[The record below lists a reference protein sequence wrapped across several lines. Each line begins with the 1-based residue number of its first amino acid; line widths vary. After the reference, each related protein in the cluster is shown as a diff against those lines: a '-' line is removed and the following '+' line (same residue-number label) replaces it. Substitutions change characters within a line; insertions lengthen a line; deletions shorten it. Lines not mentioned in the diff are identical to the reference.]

1 MTNTYRPFTGGVP
14 RSIDTFAGQ
23 YRKLGH
29 IVKIVAPEFDG
40 QEEEEDVIRVPAL
53 KHFNGTEFSVQ
64 LPVPFYLSE
73 FLADF
78 KPDVIHSQHPF
89 LLGNTALRLAVN
101 LEIPL
106 IYTFHTFYE
115 HYLHYVPGGENEATK
130 RFVTT
135 MVAGYANLCDHV
147 IAPSHFVAEE
157 LRRRNVIKPIDI
169 IPTGVD
175 VVGIAKGNGTAFRK
189 HYGIPLDA
197 FTVGF
202 VSRLAPEKNLTF
214 LSDAVLAFLEEN
226 PKAWFLVAGTGPL
239 EDELKSRYQASDVG
253 NRIILL
259 GNLNGSVLH
268 GLYHA
273 MDVFAFASQSE
284 TQGLVIAEAMAAGV
298 PVVAVRAPGV
308 EDVVRDG
315 FNGRLLSRENQIEF
329 THALAW
335 VAALT
340 KEKRALLKSN
350 ALKTVEEFSDT
361 TCARKVLALFQTA
374 RRESKALH
382 EHENA
387 WDEFKNIVSAE
398 WNLIANLGRAAGSA
412 WAASGVEKTNEEVI
426 RRLP

>member
-29 IVKIVAPEFDG
+29 KVKIVAPEFDG
-40 QEEEEDVIRVPAL
+40 QEDDADVIRVPAL

-73 FLADF
+73 FLSDF

-115 HYLHYVPGGENEATK
+115 HYLHYVPGGESEAMK
-130 RFVTT
+130 CFVNN

-157 LRRRNVIKPIDI
+157 LRRRHVFKPIDI

-175 VVGIAKGNGTAFRK
+175 VVGIAKGNGPAFRK
-189 HYGIPLDA
+189 KYGIPLDA

-202 VSRLAPEKNLTF
+202 VSRLALEKNLTF
-214 LSDAVLAFLEEN
+214 LSDAVLAFLGEN
-226 PKAWFLVAGTGPL
+226 PKAWFLVAGSGPL
-239 EDELKSRYQASDVG
+239 EDELKNRYLASDVG
-253 NRIILL
+253 NRIIML
-259 GNLNGSVLH
+259 GNLKGSVLH

-273 MDVFAFASQSE
+273 MDVFAFASHSE

-298 PVVAVRAPGV
+298 PVVAVQAPGV

-315 FNGRLLSRENQIEF
+315 FNGRLLSRENQMEF

-350 ALKTVEEFSDT
+350 ALETVQEFSDT
-361 TCARKVLALFQTA
+361 ACARKVLALFQTA

-387 WDEFKNIVSAE
+387 WDEFMNIVSAE

-412 WAASGVEKTNEEVI
+412 WVESGVEKTNEEVI